1 MKEKIEAKVNEIID
15 YIIAKEPK
23 DITVNDYF
31 ILDSKLQSIK
41 YEEDQVRRNKD
52 MAEMTAKIFS
62 GSSNIPS
69 SKIPVNGS
77 DELV

>member
-15 YIIAKEPK
+15 YIITKEPK

-41 YEEDQVRRNKD
+41 YEEDQAKRNKD
-52 MAEMTAKIFS
+52 MAEMTARIFR